1 MKATMYWSAKGD
13 HRQGRI
19 CPDLEQVRADTVAV
33 LCCSW
38 HGQVLRRLYRTRPA
52 RYHGRDLVAL
62 PDEARQRS
70 TVPSLLVWDNLDRK
84 STRLNSSHVS
94 LSYAVF
100 CLKQKKN

>member
-1 MKATMYWSAKGD
+1 MYWSAKGD

-70 TVPSLLVWDNLDRK
+70 TVPSLLVWDNLSWDR
-84 STRLNSSHVS
+84 SHTDPGRGLVLHGITS
-94 LSYAVF
+94 ERPVWI
-100 CLKQKKN
+100 